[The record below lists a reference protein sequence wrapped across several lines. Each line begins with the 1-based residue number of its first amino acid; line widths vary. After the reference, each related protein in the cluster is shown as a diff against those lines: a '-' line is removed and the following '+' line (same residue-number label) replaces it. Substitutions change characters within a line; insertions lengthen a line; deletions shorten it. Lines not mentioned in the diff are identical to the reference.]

1 MRYQI
6 ERTLLSNRD
15 ARSDGG
21 VTTRQTEAAD
31 IRDALTRALLQDHA
45 ELVDEIYM
53 RGAEAVA
60 AARQSDALWMYRIE
74 ELRR

>member
-6 ERTLLSNRD
+6 ERTQLSNTSPRP
-15 ARSDGG
+15 ADGM
-21 VTTRQTEAAD
+21 TTRQTEAAD

-45 ELVDEIYM
+45 ELVDEIYL

-60 AARQSDALWMYRIE
+60 AARESGKLWMYRIE
-74 ELRR
+74 ELRN

>member
-6 ERTLLSNRD
+6 ERTLLSQHD
-15 ARSDGG
+15 PLSTGG
-21 VTTRQTEAAD
+21 VTTRQTEASNLQ
-31 IRDALTRALLQDHA
+31 DALTRALLQDHA
-45 ELVDEIYM
+45 ELVDEIYL

-60 AARQSDALWMYRIE
+60 AARQSGALWMYRIE